1 MKGRPPQAIIT
12 DLDPGLRDA
21 IRSELPTTKHV
32 ISVWNI
38 LAKLSS
44 WFSLP
49 LGLQYAE
56 FKSEFEAL
64 YCLEVPDE
72 FDLRWNQMVSRF
84 GLSSDKHIALL
95 FSLRASWALAFI
107 RGYFLARMTTELYAK
122 SVDSFLK
129 GIFNAQTCL
138 RSFFEQVMR
147 KLILLALPLIF
158 DFFFI
163 AYFFLELLQVGI
175 SSNFQ
180 NHEFEEMQYVHSKT
194 CIPIEENARSTLT
207 PFAFRALQHEL
218 VLAMQYAASE
228 MSTGSY
234 IVRHFSKM
242 EGERLVI
249 WIPEEEQIH
258 CSCKEFEFSGILC
271 RHALRILVMKN
282 YFQLPEK
289 YFPSR
294 WRRESTLIPYDDRNT
309 QNGDDE
315 WFQEFHSLTATL
327 FNESSMTKERSDHV
341 HRELTKE
348 ITRLLNEVRGM
359 PPSEEVMDST
369 LSPTS

>member
-1 MKGRPPQAIIT
+1 MMLIFLVQTFVQFMKGRPPQAIIT

-138 RSFFEQVMR
+138 RSFFEQVYE
-147 KLILLALPLIF
+147 KINPF
-158 DFFFI
+158 
-163 AYFFLELLQVGI
+163 
-175 SSNFQ
+175 SS
-180 NHEFEEMQYVHSKT
+180 S
-194 CIPIEENARSTLT
+194 IDI
-207 PFAFRALQHEL
+207 
-218 VLAMQYAASE
+218 
-228 MSTGSY
+228 
-234 IVRHFSKM
+234 
-242 EGERLVI
+242 
-249 WIPEEEQIH
+249 
-258 CSCKEFEFSGILC
+258 
-271 RHALRILVMKN
+271 
-282 YFQLPEK
+282 
-289 YFPSR
+289 
-294 WRRESTLIPYDDRNT
+294 
-309 QNGDDE
+309 
-315 WFQEFHSLTATL
+315 
-327 FNESSMTKERSDHV
+327 
-341 HRELTKE
+341 
-348 ITRLLNEVRGM
+348 
-359 PPSEEVMDST
+359 
-369 LSPTS
+369 

>member
-1 MKGRPPQAIIT
+1 
-12 DLDPGLRDA
+12 
-21 IRSELPTTKHV
+21 
-32 ISVWNI
+32 
-38 LAKLSS
+38 
-44 WFSLP
+44 
-49 LGLQYAE
+49 
-56 FKSEFEAL
+56 
-64 YCLEVPDE
+64 
-72 FDLRWNQMVSRF
+72 
-84 GLSSDKHIALL
+84 
-95 FSLRASWALAFI
+95 
-107 RGYFLARMTTELYAK
+107 
-122 SVDSFLK
+122 
-129 GIFNAQTCL
+129 
-138 RSFFEQVMR
+138 
-147 KLILLALPLIF
+147 
-158 DFFFI
+158 
-163 AYFFLELLQVGI
+163 
-175 SSNFQ
+175 
-180 NHEFEEMQYVHSKT
+180 MQYVHSKT